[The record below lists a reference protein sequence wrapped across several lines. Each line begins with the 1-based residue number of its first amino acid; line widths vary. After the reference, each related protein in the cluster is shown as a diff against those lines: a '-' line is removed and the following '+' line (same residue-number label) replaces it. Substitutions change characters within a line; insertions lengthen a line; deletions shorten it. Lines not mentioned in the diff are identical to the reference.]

1 MTALPVLLRPQL
13 TIKADDP
20 LFGTA
25 RPLTSG
31 SLDQGIQEF
40 AEDQPRE
47 LYSCAVRAVSES
59 GAARGAPSMRGMTS
73 NQSTT
78 YPRRVL
84 FAEHPPSS
92 LPPERGQE
100 FKRPGKELDPLGDS
114 GVKRFADIMSQK
126 LHSLE
131 LELTRPPDLA
141 EEIDLTR
148 LDDVTFVS
156 KAELRAAN
164 RNKLLRE
171 KLEKQC

>member
-1 MTALPVLLRPQL
+1 
-13 TIKADDP
+13 
-20 LFGTA
+20 
-25 RPLTSG
+25 
-31 SLDQGIQEF
+31 
-40 AEDQPRE
+40 
-47 LYSCAVRAVSES
+47 
-59 GAARGAPSMRGMTS
+59 MRGMTS